1 MNLAFKIEKADLME
15 GMKVAK
21 KVIGKSAAKID
32 DATIG
37 IAGSGNQITLRACFP
52 GLCYLDWLIRGD
64 GDANAIPEMIV
75 PLDKL
80 RGVTDRMPAEIISMR
95 IDPKNNE
102 KLKLQC
108 GKRSAVIPI
117 RLEAMNFREIEKDA
131 KLTHE
136 GEMKPLIQTVRLFN
150 NVSLGGFNAW
160 GCVCATP
167 NGTGY
172 ITDEGNML
180 VMPFPLVEKA
190 SHPLMLPT
198 KVLVP
203 ATMLE
208 GKVKV
213 LLTDKKLCLKND
225 RWAYMVVTTYVK
237 VPGYEKIVEQFLKHK
252 RAPID
257 MDPLSKEV
265 RDFRKAC
272 KNGSL
277 IVNSKAGK
285 LSVRASRD
293 ASIAYKSEREIGSSP
308 DFEFT
313 VIPENYLKV
322 GPCFKKD
329 TEIAVADGSHLF
341 LKSGDT
347 MGIISCLAGTIKFS

>member
-1 MNLAFKIEKADLME
+1 MVFKIEKADLLE

-21 KVIGKSAAKID
+21 KVIGRSALKVD
-32 DATIG
+32 DAMISM
-37 IAGSGNQITLRACFP
+37 AGSGDKLTLRACFP
-52 GLCYLDWLIRGD
+52 GLCYLDWIIQGD
-64 GDANAIPEMIV
+64 GDANDIEDMIV

-80 RGVTDRMPAEIISMR
+80 RGVTDRMPMETISVR
-95 IDPKNNE
+95 IDPKND
-102 KLKLQC
+102 KRLRLQC
-108 GKRSAVIPI
+108 GKRSAVIPVS
-117 RLEAMNFREIEKDA
+117 RDTMAFREIESDA

-136 GEMKPLIQTVRLFN
+136 GEMRPLNQTVKLFEK
-150 NVSLGGFNAW
+150 VSLGGFNAW

-167 NGTGY
+167 DGTGY
-172 ITDEGNML
+172 VTDEGNML

-203 ATMLE
+203 AMMLG

-225 RWAYMVVTTYVK
+225 RWSYMVVTTYVK
-237 VPGYEKIVEQFLKHK
+237 APGYEAVVGGFLQHN
-252 RAPID
+252 RVPID
-257 MDPLSKEV
+257 IDPLSKEV
-265 RDFRKAC
+265 KDFRKAC
-272 KNGSL
+272 KDGSL

-293 ASIAYKSEREIGSSP
+293 ASIAYKSERDIGDSP
-308 DFEFT
+308 DFEFA

-347 MGIISCLAGTIKFS
+347 MGIISCIAETIKFS